1 MIQNFLNLSD
11 EKLKEIDYMIERL
24 EKDHPLMFTRL
35 EKDLCEAVMEVKPE
49 MLNFYEMVYGGQTY
63 NLMDVVAGVANICGG
78 GYGPTVSGN
87 VEYVSGTK
95 GQKEL
100 RAVGRVR
107 RNGRTFSYIDVDVL
121 GTDGRLVSKG
131 SFIYYNMASRE
142 DRKG

>member
-1 MIQNFLNLSD
+1 
-11 EKLKEIDYMIERL
+11 
-24 EKDHPLMFTRL
+24 
-35 EKDLCEAVMEVKPE
+35 

-100 RAVGRVR
+100 RAVGR
-107 RNGRTFSYIDVDVL
+107 RTFSYIDVDVL